1 MIIMNDDDENDN
13 NERTTHPLASA
24 IQGQPCQALKS
35 TMGAHLCVCV
45 CVLVCICLCVAIWL
59 SLCHWFYLETLFI
72 YLFIY
77 LFMYS
82 IIYLFQRFGHLSLS
96 LAESRAALCGHFTV
110 RWSGFV
116 SVLHLCASALGRV
129 MSKDHGRG
137 FGFKMQQ
144 HLVFTHSFACTR
156 MHKCLC
162 MRTIVVISSRQRKA
176 KGERVAPRSS
186 PANTPVLAPIVS
198 DCPA

>member
-1 MIIMNDDDENDN
+1 MMMMKMIIMKEPLILSLLRFRDSHARPSRAQW
-13 NERTTHPLASA
+13 ER
-24 IQGQPCQALKS
+24 I
-35 TMGAHLCVCV
+35 CVCV
-45 CVLVCICLCVAIWL
+45 CVCLYVFVSVWP
-59 SLCHWFYLETLFI
+59 SGCHCATDFTSKHCLFI
-72 YLFIY
+72 YI
-77 LFMYS
+77 FMYS

-129 MSKDHGRG
+129 MSKDLGRG

-162 MRTIVVISSRQRKA
+162 MRIIVVISSRQRKA

>member
-35 TMGAHLCVCV
+35 TMGVHLCVCA
-45 CVLVCICLCVAIWL
+45 CMYL
-59 SLCHWFYLETLFI
+59 SLCGHLAVIVPLMLPRNTV

-116 SVLHLCASALGRV
+116 SVLRLCASTLGRV
-129 MSKDHGRG
+129 MSKDLGRG

-144 HLVFTHSFACTR
+144 HLVFTHSFTCTR

-162 MRTIVVISSRQRKA
+162 MHTIVVISSRQRKA
-176 KGERVAPRSS
+176 KGERDASRSS